1 MDLELPTGL
10 YHFQH
15 LQLPGHQVLLLPTQP
30 QAQELPGQD
39 AAPGCRWPF
48 TVQVE
53 HPAVMAMF
61 EPIPVWPYRLGG
73 LTQNGEMRWVT
84 GRWTAWTRRGG
95 WWRTLD
101 THDSSKEGSRSFQ

>member
-1 MDLELPTGL
+1 MGSVKQLSLPTTSSEAE
-10 YHFQH
+10 
-15 LQLPGHQVLLLPTQP
+15 QVADHQP

-39 AAPGCRWPF
+39 AAPGCRQPSL
-48 TVQVE
+48 VQVE
-53 HPAVMAMF
+53 LPAVMAMF

-73 LTQNGEMRWVT
+73 LAQDGEMRWVT

-101 THDSSKEGSRSFQ
+101 THDSSKEGSR